1 VNNVK
6 LSDKLDRL
14 AWDLALDELPLK
26 GAVLVLRDELAHE
39 ARELEARADGVD
51 RVVLVPEAPIP
62 TDLFPPLPGEPP
74 QEQPKRRRG
83 PDRKKRAKITPEVAG
98 YITGA
103 LKMGVPKP
111 EIARVAQ
118 VSKTVVSDFA
128 AGRRD
133 EVTGKERDDIL
144 AGRKPKRPAE

>member
-1 VNNVK
+1 MK
-6 LSDKLDRL
+6 LSEKLDRL
-14 AWDLALDELPLK
+14 AWEIALGDLSIRDQI
-26 GAVLVLRDELAHE
+26 LVLRDELAPA

-51 RVVLVPEAPIP
+51 RVVLVPEAPVP

-133 EVTGKERDDIL
+133 AVTGKERDDIL
-144 AGRKPKRPAE
+144 ASRKPKRPAE

>member
-1 VNNVK
+1 MK
-6 LSDKLDRL
+6 LSEKIIKL
-14 AWDLALDELPLK
+14 AWSLALNELFMTE
-26 GAVLVLRDELAHE
+26 AVLLLRDELAP
-39 ARELEARADGVD
+39 AVRELEARADGVG
-51 RVVLVPEAPIP
+51 VVLVPEAPAP

-74 QEQPKRRRG
+74 QEQPRRRRG

-133 EVTGKERDDIL
+133 AVTGKERDDIL
-144 AGRKPKRPAE
+144 ASRKPKRPAE